1 MHDHSVRTPNAV
13 RRARTRAA
21 LVAAARTLFAANGYA
36 ATGTPEIVTA
46 AGVTR
51 GALYHHFQDK
61 TALFR
66 AVVETEQTAAMAA
79 VEAESARSSDTFE
92 ALVKGGE
99 AFLDVMDDPGRQRIL
114 LIDAPVVL
122 GRIALDDI
130 DKSAGRLTLRAGIDA
145 AIAAGRLSPVDSAS
159 VADLMNALYDRV
171 ALAIAAEPTSAA
183 RRARK
188 NTYAATVR
196 RIWEGLRSS

>member
-79 VEAESARSSDTFE
+79 VEAESARNSDTFE

-130 DKSAGRLTLRAGIDA
+130 DESAGRLTLRAGIDA

>member
-130 DKSAGRLTLRAGIDA
+130 DESAGRLTLRAGIDA

-159 VADLMNALYDRV
+159 AADLMNALYDRV